1 MRKRNRD
8 PAHLISKEEI
18 MNTYAEKKKSPML
31 TKKQQSPQKSSD
43 EMLRSGLSSL
53 HSRPAALSEEL
64 GNKIRERC
72 GINPAS
78 VKVYR
83 DDGLSG
89 LGQKAYAK
97 GAEIHLS
104 GGVSTSGEEGQ
115 RVVLHEAAHIAQQ
128 GSRSV
133 AGAVNDDPALEQQA
147 DRVAAGEVMQGSFS
161 VPVNSENAPVQGWAP
176 WDKAKKKFAEKK
188 ERDAK
193 RTAAFAEGTS
203 LGNKHLDRLV
213 AANDWVRDKMDDFR
227 DFRSGVKE
235 KIADKY
241 HGSKFES
248 GVNKTKGW
256 FKGVGSGIAGMAKS
270 AGNWV
275 KDKATDAGTAI
286 KGSKLGQW
294 VSRKKEERAKKK
306 AEEALKPKE
315 PGKFSKFMTGAKNWV
330 SDKAKSAG
338 GWISDKAKAAGSA
351 IKGSKLG
358 QWVSRKKEERA
369 KKKAAEAQK
378 EPGWFKKTAAA
389 AGEKIKSGAGWV
401 KDKAVKGGTWVKN
414 KAVKAGKWLSKK
426 KDDISD
432 WIEEKKQ
439 AYADH
444 DDQRYLKRLV
454 RKGGASALNAIALA
468 DQDLKH
474 GEYSGNVKHRAE
486 ALRDYDEE
494 KRQFMTDEESK
505 AAKAAKKAE
514 PLSAGK
520 VLDVVGDNVDVVG
533 SVMSAHDAR
542 KRGNSQQAALD
553 SMDAINSGMGYV
565 TKGLSSLDLPGL
577 SAVGD
582 VAEMGTTIG
591 KLGIHSY
598 QKHKLNGVDEAGQT
612 AGVDEADQKYM
623 RIAHSGYGNTL
634 DQEIRSGVGDVA
646 KYGISALGSGLSAV
660 TGGVSSTVAKGLNKA
675 VDLGVSHMNSSARE
689 KTDSEIGYED
699 IFGSVDAAKKFK
711 SKHSIDKNTM
721 EILMR
726 RNTGSRSMSDLA
738 DRSRYEAARVN
749 HQYLAREGDNGA
761 KKMMA
766 AFGEKNFEQ
775 TPLSMIDEKIG
786 QSHSLKELNK
796 RRRLAY

>member
-104 GGVSTSGEEGQ
+104 GGVSTSGEDGQ
-115 RVVLHEAAHIAQQ
+115 RVILHEAAHIAQQ

-133 AGAVNDDPALEQQA
+133 AGAINDAPALEQQA

-338 GWISDKAKAAGSA
+338 TA
-351 IKGSKLG
+351 IKESKLG

-520 VLDVVGDNVDVVG
+520 VLDAVGDNVDVVG

-689 KTDSEIGYED
+689 KTDSDIGYED

>member
-1 MRKRNRD
+1 
-8 PAHLISKEEI
+8 

-43 EMLRSGLSSL
+43 EMLRSELSSL

-115 RVVLHEAAHIAQQ
+115 RVILHEAAHIAQQ
-128 GSRSV
+128 GSRSA

-203 LGNKHLDRLV
+203 IGNKHLDRLV

-520 VLDVVGDNVDVVG
+520 VLDAVGDNVDVVG

-749 HQYLAREGDNGA
+749 HQYLAKEGDNGA

-786 QSHSLKELNK
+786 QSHSLKELNR

>member
-1 MRKRNRD
+1 
-8 PAHLISKEEI
+8 

-294 VSRKKEERAKKK
+294 VSRKKEDRAKKK

-338 GWISDKAKAAGSA
+338 TA
-351 IKGSKLG
+351 IKESKLG

-520 VLDVVGDNVDVVG
+520 VLDAVGDNVDVVG

-660 TGGVSSTVAKGLNKA
+660 TGGVSSTVAAGLNKA

-699 IFGSVDAAKKFK
+699 IFGSVEAAKKFK

>member
-1 MRKRNRD
+1 
-8 PAHLISKEEI
+8 

-520 VLDVVGDNVDVVG
+520 VLDAVGDNVDVVG

-689 KTDSEIGYED
+689 KTDSDIGYED

>member
-1 MRKRNRD
+1 
-8 PAHLISKEEI
+8 

-306 AEEALKPKE
+306 A
-315 PGKFSKFMTGAKNWV
+315 
-330 SDKAKSAG
+330 
-338 GWISDKAKAAGSA
+338 
-351 IKGSKLG
+351 
-358 QWVSRKKEERA
+358 
-369 KKKAAEAQK
+369 AEAQK

-414 KAVKAGKWLSKK
+414 KAVKAGKWISKK

-520 VLDVVGDNVDVVG
+520 VLDAVGDNVDVVG

>member
-1 MRKRNRD
+1 
-8 PAHLISKEEI
+8 

-104 GGVSTSGEEGQ
+104 GGVSTSGEDGQ
-115 RVVLHEAAHIAQQ
+115 RVILHEAAHIAQQ

-161 VPVNSENAPVQGWAP
+161 VPMNSENAPVQGWAP

-338 GWISDKAKAAGSA
+338 TA
-351 IKGSKLG
+351 IKESKLG

-414 KAVKAGKWLSKK
+414 KAVKAGKWISKK

-454 RKGGASALNAIALA
+454 RKGGASVLNSIALA

-474 GEYSGNVKHRAE
+474 GEHSGNVKHRAE

-520 VLDVVGDNVDVVG
+520 VLDAVGDNVDVVG

-634 DQEIRSGVGDVA
+634 DQDIRSGVGDVA

-786 QSHSLKELNK
+786 QSHSLKELNR

>member
-1 MRKRNRD
+1 
-8 PAHLISKEEI
+8 

-104 GGVSTSGEEGQ
+104 GGVSTSGEDGQ
-115 RVVLHEAAHIAQQ
+115 RVILHEAAHIAQQ

-161 VPVNSENAPVQGWAP
+161 VPMNSENAPVQGWAP

-294 VSRKKEERAKKK
+294 VSRKKEDRAKKK

-338 GWISDKAKAAGSA
+338 TA
-351 IKGSKLG
+351 IKESKLG

-414 KAVKAGKWLSKK
+414 KAVKAGKWISKK

-520 VLDVVGDNVDVVG
+520 VLDAVGDNVDVVG

-699 IFGSVDAAKKFK
+699 IFGSVEAAKKFK

-786 QSHSLKELNK
+786 QSHSLKELNR

>member
-1 MRKRNRD
+1 
-8 PAHLISKEEI
+8 

-104 GGVSTSGEEGQ
+104 GGVSTSGEDGQ
-115 RVVLHEAAHIAQQ
+115 RVILHEAAHIAQQ

-161 VPVNSENAPVQGWAP
+161 VPMNSENAPVQGWAP

-338 GWISDKAKAAGSA
+338 TA
-351 IKGSKLG
+351 IKESKLG

-414 KAVKAGKWLSKK
+414 KAVKAGKWISKK

-454 RKGGASALNAIALA
+454 RKGGASVLNSIALA

-520 VLDVVGDNVDVVG
+520 VLDAVGDNVDVVG

-689 KTDSEIGYED
+689 KTDSDIGYED

-786 QSHSLKELNK
+786 QSHSLKELNR

>member
-1 MRKRNRD
+1 
-8 PAHLISKEEI
+8 

-115 RVVLHEAAHIAQQ
+115 RVILHEAAHIAQQ

-338 GWISDKAKAAGSA
+338 TA
-351 IKGSKLG
+351 IKESKLG

-414 KAVKAGKWLSKK
+414 KAVKAGKWISKK

-454 RKGGASALNAIALA
+454 RNGGASALNAIALA

-520 VLDVVGDNVDVVG
+520 VLDAVGDNVDVVG

-699 IFGSVDAAKKFK
+699 IFGSVEAAKKFK

-786 QSHSLKELNK
+786 QSHSLKELNR

>member
-1 MRKRNRD
+1 
-8 PAHLISKEEI
+8 

-115 RVVLHEAAHIAQQ
+115 RVILHEAAHIAQQ

-338 GWISDKAKAAGSA
+338 TA
-351 IKGSKLG
+351 IKESKLG

-414 KAVKAGKWLSKK
+414 KAVKAGKWISKK

-454 RKGGASALNAIALA
+454 RKGGASVLNSIALA

-505 AAKAAKKAE
+505 AAKAEKKAE

-520 VLDVVGDNVDVVG
+520 VLDAVGDNVDVVG

-634 DQEIRSGVGDVA
+634 DQDIRSGVGDVA

-660 TGGVSSTVAKGLNKA
+660 TGGVSSTVAAGLNKA

-699 IFGSVDAAKKFK
+699 IFGSVEAAKKFK

-786 QSHSLKELNK
+786 QSHSLKELNR

>member
-1 MRKRNRD
+1 
-8 PAHLISKEEI
+8 

-306 AEEALKPKE
+306 A
-315 PGKFSKFMTGAKNWV
+315 
-330 SDKAKSAG
+330 
-338 GWISDKAKAAGSA
+338 
-351 IKGSKLG
+351 
-358 QWVSRKKEERA
+358 
-369 KKKAAEAQK
+369 AEAQK

-520 VLDVVGDNVDVVG
+520 VLDAVGDNVDVVG

-591 KLGIHSY
+591 
-598 QKHKLNGVDEAGQT
+598 A
-612 AGVDEADQKYM
+612 
-623 RIAHSGYGNTL
+623 
-634 DQEIRSGVGDVA
+634 
-646 KYGISALGSGLSAV
+646 
-660 TGGVSSTVAKGLNKA
+660 
-675 VDLGVSHMNSSARE
+675 
-689 KTDSEIGYED
+689 
-699 IFGSVDAAKKFK
+699 
-711 SKHSIDKNTM
+711 
-721 EILMR
+721 
-726 RNTGSRSMSDLA
+726 
-738 DRSRYEAARVN
+738 
-749 HQYLAREGDNGA
+749 
-761 KKMMA
+761 
-766 AFGEKNFEQ
+766 
-775 TPLSMIDEKIG
+775 
-786 QSHSLKELNK
+786 
-796 RRRLAY
+796 

>member
-1 MRKRNRD
+1 
-8 PAHLISKEEI
+8 

-338 GWISDKAKAAGSA
+338 GWIRDKAKEAGTA

-414 KAVKAGKWLSKK
+414 KAVKAGKWISKK

-520 VLDVVGDNVDVVG
+520 VLDAVGDNVDVVG

-786 QSHSLKELNK
+786 QSHSLKELNR

>member
-1 MRKRNRD
+1 
-8 PAHLISKEEI
+8 

-43 EMLRSGLSSL
+43 EMLRSELSSL

-115 RVVLHEAAHIAQQ
+115 RVILHEAAHIAQQ

-147 DRVAAGEVMQGSFS
+147 DRVAAGGVMQGSFS

-520 VLDVVGDNVDVVG
+520 VLDAVGDNVDVVG

-689 KTDSEIGYED
+689 KTDSDIGYED

-786 QSHSLKELNK
+786 QSHSLKELNR

>member
-1 MRKRNRD
+1 
-8 PAHLISKEEI
+8 

-115 RVVLHEAAHIAQQ
+115 RVILHEAAHVAQQ

-338 GWISDKAKAAGSA
+338 TA
-351 IKGSKLG
+351 IKESKLG

-414 KAVKAGKWLSKK
+414 KAVKAGKWISKK

-454 RKGGASALNAIALA
+454 RKGGASVLNSIALA

-520 VLDVVGDNVDVVG
+520 VLDAVGDNVDVVG

-689 KTDSEIGYED
+689 KTDSDIGYED

-786 QSHSLKELNK
+786 QSHSLKELNR

>member
-1 MRKRNRD
+1 
-8 PAHLISKEEI
+8 

-104 GGVSTSGEEGQ
+104 GGVSTSGEDGQ
-115 RVVLHEAAHIAQQ
+115 RVILHEAAHIAQQ

-161 VPVNSENAPVQGWAP
+161 VPMNSENAPVQGWAP

-338 GWISDKAKAAGSA
+338 TA
-351 IKGSKLG
+351 IKESKLG

-414 KAVKAGKWLSKK
+414 KAVKAGKWISKK

-520 VLDVVGDNVDVVG
+520 VLDAVGDNVDVVG

-699 IFGSVDAAKKFK
+699 IFGSVEAAKKFK

-786 QSHSLKELNK
+786 QSHSLKELNR

>member
-1 MRKRNRD
+1 
-8 PAHLISKEEI
+8 

-104 GGVSTSGEEGQ
+104 GGVSTSGEDGQ
-115 RVVLHEAAHIAQQ
+115 RVILHEAAHIAQQ

-133 AGAVNDDPALEQQA
+133 AGAVNDAPALEQQA

-338 GWISDKAKAAGSA
+338 TA
-351 IKGSKLG
+351 IKESKLG

-414 KAVKAGKWLSKK
+414 KAVKAGKWISKK

-454 RKGGASALNAIALA
+454 RKGGASVLNSIALA

-520 VLDVVGDNVDVVG
+520 VLDAVGDNVDVVG

-749 HQYLAREGDNGA
+749 HQYLAKEGDNGA

-786 QSHSLKELNK
+786 QSHSLKELNR

>member
-1 MRKRNRD
+1 
-8 PAHLISKEEI
+8 

-31 TKKQQSPQKSSD
+31 TKKQHSPQKSSD

-115 RVVLHEAAHIAQQ
+115 RVILHEAAHIAQQ

-338 GWISDKAKAAGSA
+338 TA
-351 IKGSKLG
+351 IKESKLG

-520 VLDVVGDNVDVVG
+520 VLDAVGDNVDVVG

-786 QSHSLKELNK
+786 QSHSLKELNR

>member
-104 GGVSTSGEEGQ
+104 GGVSTSGEDGQ
-115 RVVLHEAAHIAQQ
+115 RVILHEAAHIAQQ

-133 AGAVNDDPALEQQA
+133 AGAVNDAPALEQQA

-338 GWISDKAKAAGSA
+338 TA
-351 IKGSKLG
+351 IKESKLG

-414 KAVKAGKWLSKK
+414 KAVKAGKWISKK

-520 VLDVVGDNVDVVG
+520 VLDAVGDNVDVVG

-634 DQEIRSGVGDVA
+634 DQDIRSGVGDVA

-689 KTDSEIGYED
+689 KTDSDIGYED

>member
-1 MRKRNRD
+1 
-8 PAHLISKEEI
+8 

-104 GGVSTSGEEGQ
+104 GGVSTSGEDGQ
-115 RVVLHEAAHIAQQ
+115 RVILHEAAHIAQQ

-520 VLDVVGDNVDVVG
+520 VLDAVGDNVDVVG

-689 KTDSEIGYED
+689 KTDSDIGYED

>member
-1 MRKRNRD
+1 
-8 PAHLISKEEI
+8 

-104 GGVSTSGEEGQ
+104 GGVSTSGEDGQ
-115 RVVLHEAAHIAQQ
+115 RVILHEAAHIAQQ

-338 GWISDKAKAAGSA
+338 TA
-351 IKGSKLG
+351 IKESKLG

-520 VLDVVGDNVDVVG
+520 VLDAVGDNVDVVG

-675 VDLGVSHMNSSARE
+675 VDLGVSHMNSSA
-689 KTDSEIGYED
+689 
-699 IFGSVDAAKKFK
+699 
-711 SKHSIDKNTM
+711 
-721 EILMR
+721 
-726 RNTGSRSMSDLA
+726 
-738 DRSRYEAARVN
+738 
-749 HQYLAREGDNGA
+749 
-761 KKMMA
+761 
-766 AFGEKNFEQ
+766 
-775 TPLSMIDEKIG
+775 
-786 QSHSLKELNK
+786 
-796 RRRLAY
+796 

>member
-1 MRKRNRD
+1 
-8 PAHLISKEEI
+8 

-115 RVVLHEAAHIAQQ
+115 RVILHEAAHIAQQ

-161 VPVNSENAPVQGWAP
+161 VPMNSENAPVQGWAP

-338 GWISDKAKAAGSA
+338 TA
-351 IKGSKLG
+351 IKESKLG

-520 VLDVVGDNVDVVG
+520 VLDAVGDNVDVVG

-749 HQYLAREGDNGA
+749 HQYLAKEGDNGA

-786 QSHSLKELNK
+786 QSHSLKELNR

>member
-1 MRKRNRD
+1 
-8 PAHLISKEEI
+8 
-18 MNTYAEKKKSPML
+18 MNTYVEKKKSPML

-115 RVVLHEAAHIAQQ
+115 RVILHEAAHVAQQ

-338 GWISDKAKAAGSA
+338 TA
-351 IKGSKLG
+351 IKESKLG

-520 VLDVVGDNVDVVG
+520 VLDAVGDNVDVVG

>member
-1 MRKRNRD
+1 
-8 PAHLISKEEI
+8 

-104 GGVSTSGEEGQ
+104 GGVSTSGEDGQ
-115 RVVLHEAAHIAQQ
+115 RVILHEAAHIAQQ

-338 GWISDKAKAAGSA
+338 TA
-351 IKGSKLG
+351 IKESKLG

-414 KAVKAGKWLSKK
+414 KAVKAGKWISKK

-454 RKGGASALNAIALA
+454 RKGGASVLNSIALA

-520 VLDVVGDNVDVVG
+520 VLDAVGDNVDVVG

-689 KTDSEIGYED
+689 KTDSEIGYID
-699 IFGSVDAAKKFK
+699 TFGSVDAAKKFK
-711 SKHSIDKNTM
+711 SKHGIDKNTM
-721 EILMR
+721 EILMK

>member
-1 MRKRNRD
+1 
-8 PAHLISKEEI
+8 

-104 GGVSTSGEEGQ
+104 GGVSTSGEDGQ
-115 RVVLHEAAHIAQQ
+115 RVILHEAAHIAQQ

-414 KAVKAGKWLSKK
+414 KAVKAGKWISKK

-454 RKGGASALNAIALA
+454 RKGGASALNAIAMA

>member
-1 MRKRNRD
+1 
-8 PAHLISKEEI
+8 

-104 GGVSTSGEEGQ
+104 GGVSTSGEDGQ

-414 KAVKAGKWLSKK
+414 KAVKAGKWISKK

-520 VLDVVGDNVDVVG
+520 VLDAVGDNVDVVG

-612 AGVDEADQKYM
+612 AGVDESDQKYM

-699 IFGSVDAAKKFK
+699 IFGSVEAAKKFK

-786 QSHSLKELNK
+786 QSHSLKELNR

>member
-1 MRKRNRD
+1 
-8 PAHLISKEEI
+8 

-104 GGVSTSGEEGQ
+104 GGVSTSGEDGQ
-115 RVVLHEAAHIAQQ
+115 RVILHEAAHIAQQ

-161 VPVNSENAPVQGWAP
+161 VPMNSENAPVQGWAP

-338 GWISDKAKAAGSA
+338 TA

-520 VLDVVGDNVDVVG
+520 VLDAVGDNVDVVG

-749 HQYLAREGDNGA
+749 HQYLAKEGDNGA

-786 QSHSLKELNK
+786 QSHSLKELNR

>member
-1 MRKRNRD
+1 
-8 PAHLISKEEI
+8 

-338 GWISDKAKAAGSA
+338 TA
-351 IKGSKLG
+351 IKESKLG

-414 KAVKAGKWLSKK
+414 KAVKAGKWISKK

-520 VLDVVGDNVDVVG
+520 VLDAVGDNVDVVG

-689 KTDSEIGYED
+689 KTDSDIGYED

-786 QSHSLKELNK
+786 QSHSLKELNR

>member
-1 MRKRNRD
+1 
-8 PAHLISKEEI
+8 

-104 GGVSTSGEEGQ
+104 GGVSTSGEDGQ
-115 RVVLHEAAHIAQQ
+115 RVILHEAAHIAQQ

-454 RKGGASALNAIALA
+454 RKGGASVLNSIALA

-520 VLDVVGDNVDVVG
+520 VLDAVGDNVDVVG

-634 DQEIRSGVGDVA
+634 DQDIRSGVGDVA

-786 QSHSLKELNK
+786 QSHSFKELNR

>member
-1 MRKRNRD
+1 
-8 PAHLISKEEI
+8 

-43 EMLRSGLSSL
+43 EMLRSELSSL

-115 RVVLHEAAHIAQQ
+115 RVILHEAAHIAQQ

-161 VPVNSENAPVQGWAP
+161 VPMNSGNAPVQGWAP

-338 GWISDKAKAAGSA
+338 TA
-351 IKGSKLG
+351 IKESKLG

-520 VLDVVGDNVDVVG
+520 VLDAVGDNVDVVG

-689 KTDSEIGYED
+689 KTDSDIGYED

-749 HQYLAREGDNGA
+749 HQYLAKEGDNGA

>member
-1 MRKRNRD
+1 
-8 PAHLISKEEI
+8 

-104 GGVSTSGEEGQ
+104 GGVSTSGEDGQ
-115 RVVLHEAAHIAQQ
+115 RVILHEAAHIAQQ

-598 QKHKLNGVDEAGQT
+598 QKHKLNSVDEAGQT

-786 QSHSLKELNK
+786 QSHSLKELNR

>member
-1 MRKRNRD
+1 
-8 PAHLISKEEI
+8 

-83 DDGLSG
+83 
-89 LGQKAYAK
+89 
-97 GAEIHLS
+97 
-104 GGVSTSGEEGQ
+104 
-115 RVVLHEAAHIAQQ
+115 
-128 GSRSV
+128 
-133 AGAVNDDPALEQQA
+133 DDPALEQQA

-414 KAVKAGKWLSKK
+414 KAVKAGKWISKK

-454 RKGGASALNAIALA
+454 RKGGASVLNSIALA

-520 VLDVVGDNVDVVG
+520 VLDAVGDNVDVVG

-634 DQEIRSGVGDVA
+634 DQDIRSGVGDVA

>member
-1 MRKRNRD
+1 
-8 PAHLISKEEI
+8 

-104 GGVSTSGEEGQ
+104 GGVSTSGEDGQ
-115 RVVLHEAAHIAQQ
+115 RVILHEAAHIAQQ

-338 GWISDKAKAAGSA
+338 TA
-351 IKGSKLG
+351 IKESKLG

-454 RKGGASALNAIALA
+454 RKGGASVLNSIALA

-520 VLDVVGDNVDVVG
+520 VLDAVGDNVDVVG

-634 DQEIRSGVGDVA
+634 DQEIQSGVGDVA

-689 KTDSEIGYED
+689 KTDSDIGYED

>member
-1 MRKRNRD
+1 
-8 PAHLISKEEI
+8 

-104 GGVSTSGEEGQ
+104 GGVSTSGEDGQ
-115 RVVLHEAAHIAQQ
+115 RVILHEAAHIAQQ

-338 GWISDKAKAAGSA
+338 TA
-351 IKGSKLG
+351 IKESKLG

-414 KAVKAGKWLSKK
+414 KAVKAGKWISKK

-520 VLDVVGDNVDVVG
+520 VLDAVGDNVDVVG

-689 KTDSEIGYED
+689 KTDSDIGYED

-786 QSHSLKELNK
+786 QSHSLKELNR

>member
-1 MRKRNRD
+1 
-8 PAHLISKEEI
+8 
-18 MNTYAEKKKSPML
+18 MNTYVEKKKSPML
-31 TKKQQSPQKSSD
+31 TKKQSPQKSSD

-115 RVVLHEAAHIAQQ
+115 RVILHEAAHIAQQ

-161 VPVNSENAPVQGWAP
+161 VPMNSENAPVQGWAP

-213 AANDWVRDKMDDFR
+213 AAHDWVRDKMDDFR

-338 GWISDKAKAAGSA
+338 TA
-351 IKGSKLG
+351 IKESKLG

-520 VLDVVGDNVDVVG
+520 VLDAVGDNVDVVG

-675 VDLGVSHMNSSARE
+675 LDLGVSHMNSSARE
-689 KTDSEIGYED
+689 KTDSDIGYED

-786 QSHSLKELNK
+786 QSHSLKELNR

>member
-1 MRKRNRD
+1 
-8 PAHLISKEEI
+8 

-104 GGVSTSGEEGQ
+104 GGVSTSGEDGQ
-115 RVVLHEAAHIAQQ
+115 RVILHEAAHIAQQ

-378 EPGWFKKTAAA
+378 KPGWFKKTAAA

-520 VLDVVGDNVDVVG
+520 VLDAVGDNVDVVG

-634 DQEIRSGVGDVA
+634 DQDIRSGVGDVA

-786 QSHSLKELNK
+786 QSHSLKELNR

>member
-1 MRKRNRD
+1 
-8 PAHLISKEEI
+8 

-115 RVVLHEAAHIAQQ
+115 RVILHEAAHIAQQ

-161 VPVNSENAPVQGWAP
+161 VPMNSENAPVQGWAP

-338 GWISDKAKAAGSA
+338 SA
-351 IKGSKLG
+351 IKESKLG

-414 KAVKAGKWLSKK
+414 KAVKAGKWISKK

-454 RKGGASALNAIALA
+454 RKGGASVLNSIALA

-520 VLDVVGDNVDVVG
+520 VLDAVGDNVDVVG

-565 TKGLSSLDLPGL
+565 TKGLSNLDLPGL

-660 TGGVSSTVAKGLNKA
+660 TGGVSSTVAAGLNKA

-689 KTDSEIGYED
+689 KTDSDIGYED

>member
-1 MRKRNRD
+1 
-8 PAHLISKEEI
+8 
-18 MNTYAEKKKSPML
+18 MNTYVEKKKSPML
-31 TKKQQSPQKSSD
+31 TKKQSPQKSSD

-115 RVVLHEAAHIAQQ
+115 RVILHEAAHIAQQ

-161 VPVNSENAPVQGWAP
+161 VPMNSENAPVQGWAP

-338 GWISDKAKAAGSA
+338 SA

-378 EPGWFKKTAAA
+378 EPGWFKKTAAE

-414 KAVKAGKWLSKK
+414 KAVKAGKWISKK

-520 VLDVVGDNVDVVG
+520 VLDAVGDNVDVVG

-699 IFGSVDAAKKFK
+699 IFGSVEAAKKFK

-786 QSHSLKELNK
+786 QSHSLKELNR

>member
-1 MRKRNRD
+1 
-8 PAHLISKEEI
+8 

-104 GGVSTSGEEGQ
+104 GGVSTSGEDGQ
-115 RVVLHEAAHIAQQ
+115 RVILHEAAHIAQQ

-256 FKGVGSGIAGMAKS
+256 FKGVGSGIAGIAKS

-338 GWISDKAKAAGSA
+338 TA
-351 IKGSKLG
+351 IKESKLG

-414 KAVKAGKWLSKK
+414 KAVKAGKWISKK

-454 RKGGASALNAIALA
+454 RKGGASVLNSIALA

-520 VLDVVGDNVDVVG
+520 VLDAVGDNVDVVG

-749 HQYLAREGDNGA
+749 HQYLAKEGDNGA

-786 QSHSLKELNK
+786 QSHSLKELNR

>member
-1 MRKRNRD
+1 
-8 PAHLISKEEI
+8 

-338 GWISDKAKAAGSA
+338 TA
-351 IKGSKLG
+351 IKESKLG

-520 VLDVVGDNVDVVG
+520 VLDAVGDNVDVVG

-634 DQEIRSGVGDVA
+634 DQDIRSGVGDVA

-749 HQYLAREGDNGA
+749 HQYLAKEGDNGA

-786 QSHSLKELNK
+786 QSHSLKELNR

>member
-1 MRKRNRD
+1 
-8 PAHLISKEEI
+8 
-18 MNTYAEKKKSPML
+18 MNTYVEKKKSPML

-104 GGVSTSGEEGQ
+104 GGVSTSGEDGQ

-338 GWISDKAKAAGSA
+338 TA
-351 IKGSKLG
+351 IKESKLG

-454 RKGGASALNAIALA
+454 RNGGASALNAIALA

-520 VLDVVGDNVDVVG
+520 VLDAVGDNVDVVG

-634 DQEIRSGVGDVA
+634 DQDIRSGVGDVA

-786 QSHSLKELNK
+786 QSHSLKELNR